1 MKLIIKFL
9 QTFIFVV
16 LLAYPSYAQI
26 DMEKIKEIYAQIDM
40 EKIKEIYKEELSLYP
55 KKLTDHFLDPEK
67 ANFVYF
73 GLNVPG
79 AANLNAVTA
88 IFICDSTLA
97 TTIEEKMIHEAVAIY
112 HFTDSCLM
120 IVDYDT
126 SIYDTTVIKLKQCN
140 NFNGM
145 LPVPNFEFFL
155 EHPLPIEFYKKAT
168 IYVLGAEKG
177 KFLDEDLL
185 WSRGV
190 KLPDEWKN
198 GYTKGVVISGNIV
211 AYWLEVW

>member
-1 MKLIIKFL
+1 MNLIIKFL

-16 LLAYPSYAQI
+16 LLAYTSYAQI
-26 DMEKIKEIYAQIDM
+26 DFGKAKET
-40 EKIKEIYKEELSLYP
+40 YKEVLSLYP
-55 KKLTDHFLDPEK
+55 NMLTDHFLDPEK

-73 GLNVPG
+73 GLDAPG
-79 AANLNAVTA
+79 AANLNAVNA
-88 IFICDSTLA
+88 IFICDSTLL
-97 TTIEEKMIHEAVAIY
+97 TTIEEKMINEEVAIY

-145 LPVPNFEFFL
+145 LPVPNFEFCL
-155 EHPLPIEFYKKAT
+155 KLPLPIEFYKKAT
-168 IYVLGAEKG
+168 IYVLGAERG
-177 KFLDEDLL
+177 KFLDENLL
-185 WSRGV
+185 WSKGV
-190 KLPDEWKN
+190 KLSYEWKN